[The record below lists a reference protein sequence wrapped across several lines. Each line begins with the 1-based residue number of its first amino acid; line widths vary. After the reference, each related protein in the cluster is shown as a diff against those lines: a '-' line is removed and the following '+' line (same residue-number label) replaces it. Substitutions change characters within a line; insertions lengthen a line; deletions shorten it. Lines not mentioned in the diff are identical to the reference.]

1 MAEEKHIYDTV
12 IVGAGPAGL
21 SAGIYAGRA
30 TLDTLIVEADQV
42 GGQVTT
48 TSVVANYPAV
58 PEISGTA
65 LMQKMQQQCSDFGVK
80 ITSDNITNYELE
92 GDVKILHGQKNDYAA
107 RSVILA
113 TGANPRELG
122 FPGEKEFRGR
132 GVAYCSTCDGEL
144 FSGLQVF
151 VVGGGYAAAEE
162 ANYLTRYAKHV
173 TILVRKGEFKC
184 PPLVAAPALENPKI
198 DVKYHTEVVK
208 ASGTDYL
215 TDLVLKNNETGEET
229 TYHVD
234 DGDATF
240 GIFVFVGTTPATAD
254 FRDKVDCDQRGYVL
268 ADNDQKTNI
277 EGVYAAGDVVSKE
290 LRQIITAASD
300 GATAAT
306 SAEHYVTALK
316 QKLGLP
322 LHTAAPKAKAPK
334 QMGQSSEVPAAEK
347 EAPVHQGKWFSS
359 EIIQQLSP
367 IFGKLTKP
375 VTLKFYTDGSNKAQ
389 SLESFAEE
397 FSQMSDLISFE
408 KSNEQPEGR
417 RLPSL
422 ELLDENG
429 QARGVQFSG
438 IPSGHELNSLVLAI
452 YNLAGPGQTIDP
464 ELIERIKQL
473 PERHIEIAIAL
484 TCHFCPDVVSACQ
497 HIAILNPKVS
507 AEMID
512 LQEFPDYRKAHHIMS
527 VPATRINGGETIFGS
542 QTLEQLVAACESA
555 EAVTEG

>member
-30 TLDTLIVEADQV
+30 TMDTLIIEADQV

-65 LMQKMQQQCSDFGVK
+65 LMQKMQQQCNDFGVK
-80 ITSDNITNYELE
+80 ITSDKITDYDLD
-92 GDVKILHGQKNDYAA
+92 GDVKVLHGDKQDYAC

-113 TGANPRELG
+113 TGANPRQLG

-173 TILVRKGEFKC
+173 TILVRKDAFKC

-198 DVKYHTEVVK
+198 DVKYHTEVVAATGK
-208 ASGTDYL
+208 DYL
-215 TDLVLKNNETGEET
+215 TDMTLLNNKTGEKTE
-229 TYHVD
+229 YHVD
-234 DGDATF
+234 DGDSTF
-240 GIFVFVGTTPATAD
+240 GIFIFVGTTPATET
-254 FRDKVDCDQRGYVL
+254 FKDKVNCNDQGYVL
-268 ADNDQKTNI
+268 ADADQKTNI
-277 EGVYAAGDVVSKE
+277 DGVFAAGDVVAKE

-300 GATAAT
+300 GAAAAT
-306 SAEHYVTALK
+306 SAERYVTTLK
-316 QKLGLP
+316 QKLGIP
-322 LHTAAPKAKAPK
+322 IHAVQPKAKAPK
-334 QMGQSSEVPAAEK
+334 KMGQSTEVPAAEK
-347 EAPVHQGKWFSS
+347 AEPAHQGQWFSA
-359 EIIQQLSP
+359 EIKQQLSP
-367 IFGKLTKP
+367 IFAKLTKP
-375 VTLKFYTDGSNKAQ
+375 VTLRFYSDDSTRAQ
-389 SLESFAEE
+389 ALEAFAKE
-397 FSQMSDLISFE
+397 FSTMSDLVNFE
-408 KSNEQPEGR
+408 KATTNPEGR

-422 ELLDENG
+422 ELLDEAG
-429 QARGVQFSG
+429 EARGVQFSG

-452 YNLAGPGQTIDP
+452 YNLAGPGQTVAP
-464 ELIERIKQL
+464 ELVQRIKQL
-473 PERHIEIAIAL
+473 PETHIEIGIAL

-497 HIAILNPKVS
+497 HMAIMNPNVS

-512 LQEFPDYRKAHHIMS
+512 LQEFPDYRKEYHIMS
-527 VPATRINGGETIFGS
+527 VPATRVNGGETIFGS
-542 QTLEQLVAACESA
+542 QTLEQLVEACEQASV
-555 EAVTEG
+555 EV